1 MSPTASPAT
10 ASDPALSLFHP
21 VIREWFAEEVGT
33 PTDVQRRAWPEI
45 AAGRH
50 VLATAP
56 TGTGKTLTAFLW
68 ALHRFFSGATETG
81 FTRVLYVSPLKALN
95 SDVRRNLQ
103 EPLAALTRRFE
114 EAGLPVPSVRA
125 LTRSGDT
132 SSSERQKMIRRPPEI
147 LITTPESLNILLTSQ
162 GGRSL
167 LTGLET
173 VILDEIHAVAG
184 GKRGTH
190 LLTAVERLV
199 PLSGELQRIALSATV
214 RPLVTVAEMVGG
226 LRTIELPAS
235 PGGPGGQSEPGGW
248 RYEKRPVTI
257 VRSEAEK
264 VYDLTVRFPGNPDP
278 SAVLPEEAEERSI
291 WDLVVPEIRK
301 IVRRNRST
309 LVFANSRRTTE
320 KLTRMI
326 NHPPTAD
333 ATGEED
339 TAGDLAYSHH
349 GSLSREVRQVVEE
362 RLKRGEL
369 PAIVATS
376 SLELGIDVGAVGE
389 VVLVQTPFS
398 VASAVQRIGRA
409 GHRVGEVSKGTLFP
423 LHGRDFLEAA
433 VVARA
438 VREREIEALRPPENP
453 LDVLAQVVLSMVVAE
468 PWDLEALFAAV
479 RGMWPY
485 RSLPRRHF
493 DLVLEMLAGRYA
505 DSRIRELAPRITVD
519 RVEGTVK
526 ARRGAER
533 LLYMSG
539 GTIPDRGYYHLRTE
553 DGARLGELDEEFVW
567 ERSVGDTFTLG
578 TRIWRV
584 RRITHNDVVVE
595 PAYASAAMA
604 PFWRADERDRDFFLS
619 DKVGRFLEEVESRLE
634 GEDAQLLAELGEEL
648 SLDRG
653 AAAELIRLLRS
664 QKAAHGGRLPHRH
677 RVVVEHV
684 RPEGGSEATGAASR
698 TEGPDRRQ
706 VILHTFWGG
715 RVNRPL
721 AIALSAAWE
730 ERYGAR
736 PEILQDDDCLML
748 TLPEDLTREDA
759 LALVSPE
766 RIDELLRRRLEQTG
780 FFGALFRHAASRALL
795 LPRAGFRHRMP
806 LWVTRQ
812 RSKRLL
818 EAVGRYGDFPVVL
831 ETWRACLEDE
841 LDVESLKRL
850 LEEVRA
856 GEIEVRHV
864 ATDTP
869 SPFAAHLVWKHT
881 NTLMYATDSPE
892 AEGAGKNPALRRD
905 LLRELVFSSRL
916 RPRLSRALVGELD
929 AKLQRTA
936 PGYAPRGRDELLDWL
951 RERLLVPEDEWL
963 ALMAAVER
971 DARAAADP
979 PDLDLDLAREGR
991 AVVVRPPGAEVA
1003 SVVALESLGRVEG
1016 ALGELVLSSLADP
1029 ERPLEGGALRTVREN
1044 LERLAA
1050 RPATAAEGEAGG
1062 EAADAEPL
1070 TELLGEWLRF
1080 YGPVGRERLDR
1091 VFGAGS
1097 NTEDGA
1103 RGAAFEQA
1111 LEDLAEEQRVVIDEL
1126 FAPEEGV
1133 AGPQVCDTVNLETLL
1148 RWTRAAARPTFEA
1161 LPLARLPLFLASHQG
1176 LVPPG
1181 HDLEGFQDRLE
1192 GLFALPLP
1200 ARAWETEILPARME
1214 LYRKAWLDTL
1224 MRESEL
1230 VWTGAGKG
1238 KVAFLFPADLELLR
1252 DEQAETEDDDEASS
1266 LRLDDLF
1273 PDRRGR
1279 FSLDDLA
1286 DHSGAPAGEVAA
1298 RLWELAWEGRVS
1310 NDAWE
1315 TVRRAVLARFRVDPG
1330 AGAGASAP
1338 RSMRRAPRRGGAFD
1352 RWKAARPADGR
1363 WFVLPEPPGA
1373 DPGEADGQAPAGLDA
1388 LEREELAKDRARV
1401 VLARYGV
1408 VFRELLA
1415 REAAPFQWGRLFRAL
1430 RIMELSGEVLAGQFF
1445 LGVPGLQFA
1454 TPTAFRRLRD
1464 EIPPDAAVWWVDA
1477 LDPASPCGL
1486 RLPGLAEGGGPRD
1499 ETEPALPERR
1509 AGNHV
1514 VFEGERVVV
1523 VSRRRGA
1530 SLEIRAG
1537 ADHPRLGEY
1546 LGFLKT
1552 ALTRDVVPRKLVEVE
1567 EINGVP
1573 APESPYRERLR
1584 ELFSATVEPGSVKL
1598 RRRY

>member
-1 MSPTASPAT
+1 MSRTSASAAS
-10 ASDPALSLFHP
+10 ASDPALALFHP
-21 VIREWFAEEVGT
+21 VVREWFAEEVGT

-50 VLATAP
+50 VLVTAP

-68 ALHRFFSGATETG
+68 AIHRFFAGEVETG

-95 SDVRRNLQ
+95 TDVRRNLQ
-103 EPLAALTRRFE
+103 APLAALSARFE
-114 EAGLPVPSVRA
+114 AAGLPVPSVRA

-132 SSSERQKMIRRPPEI
+132 PSSERQKMIRRPPEI

-162 GGRSL
+162 SGRSL
-167 LTGLET
+167 LSGLET

-190 LLTAVERLV
+190 LLSAVERLV
-199 PLSGELQRIALSATV
+199 PLSGEFQRIALSATV
-214 RPLVTVAEMVGG
+214 RPLATVAEMIGG
-226 LRTIELPAS
+226 LRTLPA
-235 PGGPGGQSEPGGW
+235 PGGGW
-248 RYEKRPVTI
+248 TYDKRPVTI
-257 VRSEAEK
+257 VRSDAEK
-264 VYDLTVRFPGNPDP
+264 VYDLTVRFPGSGDP
-278 SAVLPEEAEERSI
+278 SAPLPDEEDTSI

-326 NHPPTAD
+326 NAGAGP
-333 ATGEED
+333 G
-339 TAGDLAYSHH
+339 AGDAASETGDEGTLAYSHH
-349 GSLSREVRQVVEE
+349 GSLSREVRQVVES
-362 RLKRGEL
+362 RLERGEL

-376 SLELGIDVGAVGE
+376 SLELGIDIGAVGE

-398 VASAVQRIGRA
+398 VASAVQRVGRA
-409 GHRVGEVSKGTLFP
+409 GHRVGEVSRGTLFP

-433 VVARA
+433 VVARS
-438 VREREIEALRPPENP
+438 VHEREIEALRPPENP

-468 PWDLEALFAAV
+468 PWDLDALYATV
-479 RGMWPY
+479 RGTWSY
-485 RSLPRRHF
+485 RNLPRRHF
-493 DLVLEMLAGRYA
+493 ELVLEMLAGRYA
-505 DSRIRELAPRITVD
+505 DSRIRELAPRVTID
-519 RVEGTVK
+519 RVEGTVQ

-533 LLYMSG
+533 LLYLSG

-553 DGARLGELDEEFVW
+553 DGARIGELDEEFVW

-595 PAYASAAMA
+595 PAKGAAAMA

-619 DKVGRFLEEVESRLE
+619 DRIGRFLEEVEPRLE
-634 GEDAQLLAELGEEL
+634 QEDGELMAALGEEL
-648 SLDRG
+648 SMDRG
-653 AAAELIRLLRS
+653 AAAELIRLLRG

-677 RVVVEHV
+677 RLVVEHV
-684 RPEGGSEATGAASR
+684 RPEGGGEATGAASR

-748 TLPEDLTREDA
+748 TLPEELAGEDA
-759 LALVSPE
+759 LALVTPE
-766 RIDELLRRRLEQTG
+766 RVDELLRRRLEATG

-818 EAVGRYGDFPVVL
+818 ESVGRYGDFPLVL

-841 LDVESLKRL
+841 LDVENLKRL

-856 GEIEVRHV
+856 GETEVRHV
-864 ATDTP
+864 ATETP

-881 NTLMYATDSPE
+881 NSLMYATDAPE
-892 AEGAGKNPALRRD
+892 AGGAGKGGALRGD

-916 RPRLSRALVGELD
+916 RPRLSRALVDELE

-936 PGYAPRGRDELLDWL
+936 PGYAPRDRDELLDWL

-963 ALMAAVER
+963 ALTAAVER
-971 DARAAADP
+971 DARAAAADL
-979 PDLDLDLAREGR
+979 PDLDLHLDLEGR
-991 AVVVRPPGAEVA
+991 AVLVRPPGAEVA
-1003 SVVALESLGRVEG
+1003 SVVALETLARVEQ
-1016 ALGELVLSSLADP
+1016 ALGQEGLALSSLADP
-1029 ERPLEGGALRTVREN
+1029 ENPLEGDALRTVREN

-1050 RPATAAEGEAGG
+1050 RPATMTEVEAGG
-1062 EAADAEPL
+1062 EDADADPL
-1070 TELLGEWLRF
+1070 TGLLGEWLRF
-1080 YGPVGRERLDR
+1080 YGPVDRERLDR
-1091 VFGAGS
+1091 VFGAG
-1097 NTEDGA
+1097 DGA
-1103 RGAAFEQA
+1103 AGAAFEQA
-1111 LEDLAEEQRVVIDEL
+1111 LEDLADEQRVVIDEL
-1126 FAPEEGV
+1126 LAPEEGV

-1148 RWTRAAARPTFEA
+1148 RWTRAAARPAFEA

-1176 LVPPG
+1176 LVPSG
-1181 HDLEGFQDRLE
+1181 DDLEGLQDRME

-1214 LYRKAWLDTL
+1214 PYRKAWLDTL
-1224 MRESEL
+1224 MRETEL
-1230 VWTGAGKG
+1230 VWTGGGKG

-1252 DEQAETEDDDEASS
+1252 DEQALEAEEEEAPLPIDDI
-1266 LRLDDLF
+1266 F

-1279 FSLDDLA
+1279 FSLDELA
-1286 DHSGAPAGEVAA
+1286 DHSGAPPGEVAA

-1315 TVRRAVLARFRVDPG
+1315 TVRRAALAKFRVDPAAV
-1330 AGAGASAP
+1330 AGSPARRAPAAP
-1338 RSMRRAPRRGGAFD
+1338 RSGRRALRRGGAFD
-1352 RWKAARPADGR
+1352 RWKAARPPDGR
-1363 WFVLPEPPGA
+1363 WFVLPETPGA
-1373 DPGEADGQAPAGLDA
+1373 DSGEGDGEAPAGLDA

-1454 TPTAFRRLRD
+1454 TPATFRRLRD
-1464 EIPPDAAVWWVDA
+1464 EILPDAAIWWVDA
-1477 LDPASPCGL
+1477 PDPASPCGL
-1486 RLPGLAEGGGPRD
+1486 RLPGLAEGGSPRD
-1499 ETEPALPERR
+1499 EMEPALPERR
-1509 AGNHV
+1509 TGNHV

-1523 VSRRRGA
+1523 VSRRRGK
-1530 SLEIRAG
+1530 SLEIRSG
-1537 ADHPRLGEY
+1537 VDHPRLGEY

-1552 ALTRDVVPRKLVEVE
+1552 ALTRDFAPRKLVEVE

-1584 ELFSATVEPGSVKL
+1584 ELFSASVEPGSVTL

>member
-1 MSPTASPAT
+1 MSRPSAPSASA
-10 ASDPALSLFHP
+10 ADPALALFHP
-21 VIREWFAEEVGT
+21 VVREWFAEEVGT

-50 VLATAP
+50 VLVTAP

-68 ALHRFFSGATETG
+68 ALHRFFAGEVETG

-95 SDVRRNLQ
+95 TDVRRNLQ
-103 EPLAALTRRFE
+103 APLAALSARFE
-114 EAGLPVPSVRA
+114 TAGLPVPSVRA

-132 SSSERQKMIRRPPEI
+132 PSSERQKMIRRPPEI

-162 GGRSL
+162 GGRSML
-167 LTGLET
+167 SGLET

-199 PLSGELQRIALSATV
+199 PLSGEFQRIALSATV
-214 RPLVTVAEMVGG
+214 RPLATVAEMIGG
-226 LRTIELPAS
+226 LRTLPA
-235 PGGPGGQSEPGGW
+235 PGGGW
-248 RYEKRPVTI
+248 TYEKRPVTI
-257 VRSEAEK
+257 VRSDAEK
-264 VYDLTVRFPGNPDP
+264 VYDLTVRFPGSGDP
-278 SAVLPEEAEERSI
+278 SAPPTDDDSDTSI

-326 NHPPTAD
+326 NAGPGSGA
-333 ATGEED
+333 A
-339 TAGDLAYSHH
+339 AGDAGSEAEDEDEGTLAYSHH
-349 GSLSREVRQVVEE
+349 GSLSREVRQVVES
-362 RLKRGEL
+362 RLERGEL

-376 SLELGIDVGAVGE
+376 SLELGIDIGAVGE

-409 GHRVGEVSKGTLFP
+409 GHRVGEVSRGTLFP

-433 VVARA
+433 VVARS
-438 VREREIEALRPPENP
+438 VREREIEALQPPENP
-453 LDVLAQVVLSMVVAE
+453 LDVLAQVLLSMVVAE
-468 PWDLEALFAAV
+468 PWDLDALYAAV
-479 RGMWPY
+479 RGTWSY
-485 RSLPRRHF
+485 RNLPRRHF
-493 DLVLEMLAGRYA
+493 ELVLEMLAGRYA
-505 DSRIRELAPRITVD
+505 DSRIRELAPRVTID

-533 LLYMSG
+533 LLYLSG

-553 DGARLGELDEEFVW
+553 DGARIGELDEEFVW

-595 PAYASAAMA
+595 PARGAAAMA

-619 DKVGRFLEEVESRLE
+619 DRIGRFLEEVEPRLE
-634 GEDAQLLAELGEEL
+634 QEDGELMATLGEEL
-648 SLDRG
+648 SMDRG
-653 AAAELIRLLRS
+653 AAAELIRLLRG

-677 RVVVEHV
+677 RLVVEHV
-684 RPEGGSEATGAASR
+684 RPEGGAEATGGASR
-698 TEGPDRRQ
+698 TEGPDRRR

-748 TLPEDLTREDA
+748 TLPEELTREDA
-759 LALVSPE
+759 LALVTPE
-766 RIDELLRRRLEQTG
+766 RVDELLRRQLEATG

-818 EAVGRYGDFPVVL
+818 EAVGRYGDFPLVL

-841 LDVESLKRL
+841 LDVENLKRL

-864 ATDTP
+864 ATEAP

-881 NTLMYATDSPE
+881 NTLMYATDAPE
-892 AEGAGKNPALRRD
+892 AEGVGKGAALRGD

-916 RPRLSRALVGELD
+916 RPRLSRALVDELE

-936 PGYAPRGRDELLDWL
+936 PGYAPRDRDELVDWL

-963 ALMAAVER
+963 ALRAAVARDGTGDAAQPDLSGLEER
-971 DARAAADP
+971 AFAVRLPGAAA
-979 PDLDLDLAREGR
+979 
-991 AVVVRPPGAEVA
+991 A
-1003 SVVALESLGRVEG
+1003 SVVAIETLPRLAR
-1016 ALGELVLSSLADP
+1016 ALGIEPEEMALASLADP
-1029 ERPLEGGALRTVREN
+1029 DRPLAGEA
-1044 LERLAA
+1044 LAA
-1050 RPATAAEGEAGG
+1050 VHETVARRAAPAGPAEDSAPEIVP
-1062 EAADAEPL
+1062 EPEAEPDPFV
-1070 TELLGEWLRF
+1070 ELLGEWLRF
-1080 YGPVGRERLDR
+1080 YGPVERDRLPR
-1091 VFGAGS
+1091 VFGALPDLS
-1097 NTEDGA
+1097 
-1103 RGAAFEQA
+1103 AAVEE
-1111 LEDLAEEQRVVIDEL
+1111 LSEEQRVVVDEL
-1126 FAPEEGV
+1126 VAGE
-1133 AGPQVCDTVNLETLL
+1133 AGPQLCDAVNLETLL
-1148 RWTRAAARPTFEA
+1148 RWTRAAARPAFEG

-1176 LVPPG
+1176 VVPKG
-1181 HDLEGFQDRLE
+1181 DDLEGLQDRLE
-1192 GLFALPLP
+1192 ALFALPLP
-1200 ARAWETEILPARME
+1200 VRAWEAEILPAR
-1214 LYRKAWLDTL
+1214 LDPYRKAWLDTL
-1224 MRESEL
+1224 LRESDL
-1230 VWTGAGKG
+1230 VWTGAGEG
-1238 KVAFLFPADLELLR
+1238 RIVFAFPSDLELLR
-1252 DEQAETEDDDEASS
+1252 GDEPDAERGSGGGA
-1266 LRLDDLF
+1266 LGQLF

-1279 FSLDDLA
+1279 FSLDDLV
-1286 DHSGAPAGEVAA
+1286 DHSGATAGAVTES
-1298 RLWELAWEGRVS
+1298 LWQLAWEGRVS
-1310 NDAWE
+1310 SDSFE
-1315 TVRRAVLARFRVDPG
+1315 TARKGALAKFRPPEEERPLRRTAPTARAARPVRGL
-1330 AGAGASAP
+1330 
-1338 RSMRRAPRRGGAFD
+1338 RRGGAGFD
-1352 RWKAARPADGR
+1352 RWKAARPPAGH
-1363 WFVLPEPPGA
+1363 WYVLPEPPGA
-1373 DPGEADGQAPAGLDA
+1373 DRFGPDGEGAEDGPAGLDA

-1415 REAAPFQWGRLFRAL
+1415 REAPPFQWGRLFRAL
-1430 RIMELSGEVLAGQFF
+1430 RILELSGEVLAGQFF

-1454 TPTAFRRLRD
+1454 TPAAFRRLRD
-1464 EIPPDAAVWWVDA
+1464 EMLPESAVWWLNA
-1477 LDPASPCGL
+1477 ADPASPCGL
-1486 RLPGLAEGGGPRD
+1486 RLDGLDAL
-1499 ETEPALPERR
+1499 EPALPERR

-1523 VSRRRGA
+1523 MSERRGRR
-1530 SLEIRAG
+1530 LEIRAG
-1537 ADHPRLGEY
+1537 ADHPRLPEY
-1546 LGFLKT
+1546 LGFLKVQ
-1552 ALTRDVVPRKLVEVE
+1552 LTRDFAPRKLVEVE
-1567 EINGVP
+1567 EINGEP
-1573 APESPYRERLR
+1573 APESPYRDCLR
-1584 ELFSATVEPGSVKL
+1584 EIFSATVEPRSIKL